1 MNSLIPLDS
10 IPFLPKC
17 ASALSSCVQ
26 RLTAGRTN
34 PHDARSANH
43 RVFDAVTGEDDVDA
57 EWFIGAVC
65 LAQSEQ
71 FAPVRSSE
79 FRR

>member
-26 RLTAGRTN
+26 RLTARRTN
-34 PHDARSANH
+34 CGDATSANH
-43 RVFDAVTGEDDVDA
+43 HAFDEVSGEDDADA

-71 FAPVRSSE
+71 FAAVRSSE
-79 FRR
+79 FIR